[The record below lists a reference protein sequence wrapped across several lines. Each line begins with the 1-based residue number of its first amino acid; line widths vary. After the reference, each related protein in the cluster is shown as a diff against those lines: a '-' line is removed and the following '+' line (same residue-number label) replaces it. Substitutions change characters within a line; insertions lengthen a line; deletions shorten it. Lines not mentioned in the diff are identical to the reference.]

1 MMAKK
6 KQHFRHQNGFGSI
19 VKLSGNRRKPYAVRI
34 TTGWKDGKQIRKYL
48 GYYDSQQEALVA
60 LADYHK
66 QGYNIDLNK
75 LTLSEV
81 YDRWIS
87 RIEDKVSKNVLNSH
101 NMARVR
107 FEQLGNVPIKNIKTD
122 QLQDWMDNIDLKPGS
137 KKRVKSTLTQLFNY
151 AISNDIVSNNYA
163 NNIVILDKTE
173 KTGKIFTDDEI
184 QTLWDNVNNPTAK
197 WVLILIYTGM
207 RIGELLDITT
217 DNVYLDKHYMIGG
230 NKTEAG
236 KDRVIP
242 IHNKILPMIKE
253 QLGDEKYLMHDKRG
267 RKMTYW
273 TALNHFDLLMAE
285 MKWEH
290 KPHDARKT
298 GVSIMHKYGIPMETI
313 RVIVGHSGKGVTE
326 TVYLHHTPEE
336 LVKAINKIEIV

>member
-1 MMAKK
+1 MRAE
-6 KQHFRHQNGFGSI
+6 NGFGSI
-19 VKLSGNRRKPYAVRI
+19 VCLDKSGKKRRKPWAVRI
-34 TTGWKDGKQIRKYL
+34 TTGWKDGKQQRKYL
-48 GYYDSQQEALVA
+48 GYYKTQKDALIA

-66 QGYNIDLNK
+66 HGTNIDLNN

-81 YDRWIS
+81 YDRWIT

-101 NMARVR
+101 NMARAR
-107 FEQLGNVPIKNIKTD
+107 FEQLGNMQIKNIKTD
-122 QLQDWMDNIDLKPGS
+122 HLQDWMDSIDLKAGS
-137 KKRVKSTLTQLFNY
+137 KKRVKSTLAQLFNY
-151 AISNDIVSNNYA
+151 AISNDIVTTNYA
-163 NNIVILDKTE
+163 NNIIIVDKTE

-184 QTLWDNVNNPTAK
+184 KLLWDNLDNQTAK

-207 RIGELLDITT
+207 RIGELLSITT
-217 DNVYLDKHYMIGG
+217 DNLYIDKQYMIGG
-230 NKTEAG
+230 SKTEAG

-242 IHNKILPMIKE
+242 IHDKVLPLIKK
-253 QLGDEKYLMHDKRG
+253 QLGDSKYLMHDKRG

-285 MKWEH
+285 LKWEH

-298 GVSIMHKYGIPMETI
+298 GVSIMHKFGIPMETI

-336 LVKAINKIEIV
+336 LVNAINKIEIL